1 MSTETAG
8 PKRFEWID
16 NARIIAA
23 LLIIYAHMSQFF
35 PNSPLATSQYAINI
49 VTGSTLYGRVPYFLI
64 LAGYF
69 LGRRITWGKAL
80 DRALWLFIPFFIWNL
95 GVFALSHTNGFSWS
109 ELPGMLGIGCLGS
122 HYIHIC
128 GLPESVPAI
137 AVTWFLRD
145 IVVLSLLT
153 PLLVRY
159 RWLVLSG
166 IAIAISYNSFNFVPY
181 PKIMLAP
188 HTCFYYVL
196 GVCLCNFKIED
207 AYSLFSKKFAPV
219 YAVGLLFAIGYSI
232 YDAHRGGYGPPV
244 TLAGGVFGAMMIA
257 YGGVLIERYLP
268 RLSKR
273 LAPCGPA
280 CFLVFVL
287 HYHLFFWVAPY
298 VPTWITGSVLIW
310 LLPIVMCAFIIA
322 VFLLMKRYAPWLMP
336 YLGHMKVPKKQ
347 AN

>member
-8 PKRFEWID
+8 AKRFEWID

-80 DRALWLFIPFFIWNL
+80 SRALWLFIPFFIWNL

-159 RWLVLSG
+159 KWLVLAG
-166 IAIAISYNSFNFVPY
+166 MVTALCYCRFNFISY

-219 YAVGLLFAIGYSI
+219 YAIGFLFAVGYSI
-232 YDAHRGGYGPPV
+232 YDAHQGGYGPPV
-244 TLAGGVFGAMMIA
+244 TLVGGLFGAMMIA
-257 YGGVLIERYLP
+257 YGGVLIERHLP
-268 RLSKR
+268 RLSKM

-287 HYHLFFWVAPY
+287 HYPLFFLLAPH
-298 VPTWITGSVLIW
+298 VPKWITGTALVW
-310 LLPIVMCAFIIA
+310 LLPVLVCAFIID
-322 VFLLMKRYAPWLMP
+322 VFLLMKRYTPWLMP

-347 AN
+347 AG